1 MLVVPLT
8 NDKIT
13 TFDADEF
20 TVTSYTNHK
29 SEPAV
34 YIDAPRGQ
42 LSLVYFTDIDKIND
56 VKVEYNKTN
65 KVFEALG
72 VIKRKINLPQ
82 QHDKIT
88 VSNQENPEDG
98 ESSTSEVKL
107 LKLHNES
114 IGRSKGLVAIDK
126 DDNVYELQDIEN
138 IDRAIGSEQFN
149 KSKFLKIYKDYL
161 SYRYKDE
168 N

>member
-1 MLVVPLT
+1 MLVVPIA

-20 TVTSYTNHK
+20 TVTSYTNLK

-34 YIDAPRGQ
+34 YIEAPRGQ
-42 LSLVYFTDIDKIND
+42 LTLVYFSDIDQINN

-72 VIKRKINLPQ
+72 VVKRKIHIPQ

-88 VSNQENPEDG
+88 VKNSENPDDK
-98 ESSTSEVKL
+98 ESITVEVKL
-107 LKLHNES
+107 LKLHNS
-114 IGRSKGLVAIDK
+114 ALGLSKGLVVVDK
-126 DDNVYELQDIEN
+126 EDNVYELQDIED
-138 IDRAIGSEQFN
+138 IDRAIGEDEFN
-149 KSKFLKIYKDYL
+149 TSRFLKIYKDYI
-161 SYRYKDE
+161 SYRRD
-168 N
+168 